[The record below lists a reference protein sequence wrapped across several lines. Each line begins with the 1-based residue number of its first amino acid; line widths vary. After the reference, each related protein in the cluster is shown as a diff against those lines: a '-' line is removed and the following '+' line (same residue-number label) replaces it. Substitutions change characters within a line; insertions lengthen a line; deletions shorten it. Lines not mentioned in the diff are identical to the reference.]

1 MKRISGQIN
10 IFCPSCW
17 HWERI
22 LHKCEHRYNPDNCTR
37 YERKYTCPG
46 GLVRKEQMSKAG
58 CRECAR
64 RCGGCLHMAVAYG
77 FVKRADV
84 EHLLDCQ
91 PFPWPGYS
99 KDWRARE

>member
-1 MKRISGQIN
+1 M
-10 IFCPSCW
+10 C
-17 HWERI
+17 
-22 LHKCEHRYNPDNCTR
+22 NCR
-37 YERKYTCPG
+37 AEIEKVLSQKYTNPIIDYSSTTTFTVVG
-46 GLVRKEQMSKAG
+46 NKWEEDSDAQKEQMSKAG